1 MTIAQ
6 TLNIPKSK
14 HDYVTEYFSL
24 EQMDPDAWTFPVS
37 TKGIEG
43 IELLHKAYGLW
54 RDVVKQ
60 NNLGRFHGTD
70 SSKVGQMIDDIRTCL
85 LYTSPSPRDLVISRM
100 PSSA

>member
-24 EQMDPDAWTFPVS
+24 EQMDPDAWTYPVS

-54 RDVVKQ
+54 TDVVQQ
-60 NNLGRFHGTD
+60 NN
-70 SSKVGQMIDDIRTCL
+70 
-85 LYTSPSPRDLVISRM
+85 
-100 PSSA
+100 

>member
-24 EQMDPDAWTFPVS
+24 EQMDPDTWTYPVS
-37 TKGIEG
+37 DKGIEG

-54 RDVVKQ
+54 ADVVKQ
-60 NNLGRFHGTD
+60 NNLGRVNGTN
-70 SSKVGQMIDDIRTCL
+70 SSKVCL
-85 LYTSPSPRDLVISRM
+85 LYTSD
-100 PSSA
+100 AADE